1 MSEDDKE
8 EKEIIKGMQKK
19 KQNYKKDSSKN
30 KHIESPH
37 QHAEHIN
44 KYKRGNEEE
53 EEEEEEDDEVED
65 VDKKESLHEKKNI
78 KNYDEEEEY
87 KMNKSRKNPEHKNS
101 KNKTIN
107 QSNELIPHFMKHDE
121 DTKRRYS
128 LFENFEKKQKYFK
141 TDYKLSFFD
150 EKKEKIWAL
159 MDKYLPK
166 DRNFIQESILKHI
179 EFTLGKSRFE
189 INNEYLYQGTSL
201 SIRDRLLERWNDTQL
216 FFSINNPKT
225 IYYMS
230 IEFLLG
236 RLLQNALVCLDLE
249 QDYKDALFD
258 LGIKIEEL
266 YEEE

>member
-1 MSEDDKE
+1 
-8 EKEIIKGMQKK
+8 
-19 KQNYKKDSSKN
+19 
-30 KHIESPH
+30 
-37 QHAEHIN
+37 
-44 KYKRGNEEE
+44 
-53 EEEEEEDDEVED
+53 
-65 VDKKESLHEKKNI
+65 
-78 KNYDEEEEY
+78 
-87 KMNKSRKNPEHKNS
+87 
-101 KNKTIN
+101 
-107 QSNELIPHFMKHDE
+107 MKHDE

-216 FFSINNPKT
+216 FFSINT
-225 IYYMS
+225 IINNAKPIIINILLTNFLIFFILIFYS
-230 IEFLLG
+230 PLRIFIANIFLL
-236 RLLQNALVCLDLE
+236 
-249 QDYKDALFD
+249 
-258 LGIKIEEL
+258 
-266 YEEE
+266 